1 MITRTIFNPNP
12 EQFGRPRSR
21 VTQECGELCQL
32 RKMNGAPSVTTEK
45 PCTGLCMLRKQGKA
59 PPDPAL
65 DRLMNKRKPNGRF
78 DSCTGLCWLTIRDNR
93 KKDLHLEKLQKKRPC
108 VGICYLVKKKMAE
121 LGRSVKYERDMKAA
135 EQAIMQEEL
144 ERAEVDEKK

>member
-1 MITRTIFNPNP
+1 
-12 EQFGRPRSR
+12 
-21 VTQECGELCQL
+21 
-32 RKMNGAPSVTTEK
+32 MNGAPSVTTEK